1 MKTSISGALKT
12 TLKATAC
19 AALLASASSAFA
31 QSSVQLYGQVDEWV
45 GSQKFPDGKSAAQVS
60 GGGMSTSYWGLKGA
74 EDLGNGYKA
83 IFTIEG
89 FFLAQNGQY
98 GRFTG
103 DTMFSR
109 NAYVGIESPYG
120 TVTAG
125 RLTTPLFVST
135 ILFNPFIDSY
145 VFSPM
150 VAHVYLGLGTFP
162 TYTTDQGV
170 TGDSGWSNAVSYS
183 SPNFNGLSATAMYA
197 LGNQAGQNGSKKWS
211 GQVLYFHGPFAAT
224 AVYQYVN
231 FNNTPGDLGSFS
243 TSGVPGLKSQSVG
256 QVGATYDLKFVKFFG
271 QYQYTY
277 NDQQITS
284 WHVNTAQG
292 GVQVPAGP
300 GTVMASYA
308 YSRDGGGIN
317 QTRQTAAIGY
327 DYPLSKRTD
336 IYAAYMYDHFNN
348 QSSGNTYGAGLRA
361 KF

>member
-1 MKTSISGALKT
+1 MKTSISSALKT
-12 TLKATAC
+12 TLKVTAC

-45 GSQKFPDGKSAAQVS
+45 GAQKFPGGKSAAEVS

-135 ILFNPFIDSY
+135 ILFNPFVDSY
-145 VFSPM
+145 QFSPM
-150 VAHVYLGLGTFP
+150 VWHTYLGLGTFP
-162 TYTTDQGV
+162 TYSTDMGV

-197 LGNQAGQNGSKKWS
+197 LGNTAGENGSKKWS
-211 GQVLYFHGPFAAT
+211 GQVL
-224 AVYQYVN
+224 
-231 FNNTPGDLGSFS
+231 
-243 TSGVPGLKSQSVG
+243 
-256 QVGATYDLKFVKFFG
+256 
-271 QYQYTY
+271 
-277 NDQQITS
+277 
-284 WHVNTAQG
+284 
-292 GVQVPAGP
+292 
-300 GTVMASYA
+300 
-308 YSRDGGGIN
+308 
-317 QTRQTAAIGY
+317 
-327 DYPLSKRTD
+327 
-336 IYAAYMYDHFNN
+336 
-348 QSSGNTYGAGLRA
+348 
-361 KF
+361 

>member
-1 MKTSISGALKT
+1 MKSSISSALKT

-45 GSQKFPDGKSAAQVS
+45 GAQKFPGGKTSVQVS

-83 IFTIEG
+83 IFALEG

-150 VAHVYLGLGTFP
+150 VYHTYLGLGTFP
-162 TYTTDQGV
+162 TYSTDQGV
-170 TGDSGWSNAVSYS
+170 TGDSGWSNAVQYS

-197 LGNQAGQNGSKKWS
+197 LGNTTENGAKKWS

-231 FNNTPGDLGSFS
+231 FNNVPSDLGSFS
-243 TSGVPGLKSQSVG
+243 TSGVPGLKSQSVAQLG
-256 QVGATYDLKFVKFFG
+256 LSYDLKFVKFFG
-271 QYQYTY
+271 QYMYTY
-277 NDQQITS
+277 NDQQVTS

-292 GVQVPAGP
+292 GASVPFGP

-308 YSRDGGGIN
+308 YSRDGGGFD

-336 IYAAYMYDHFNN
+336 IYAAYMYDHITS
-348 QSSGNTYGAGLRA
+348 QSSGNTYGVGLRA